1 MRKVIVEWML
11 EVSHRSKMRR
21 ETIFMAVKLF
31 DTGLDSFKDITVV
44 NVQLLA
50 IAALFMSAKYEEIY
64 P

>member
-1 MRKVIVEWML
+1 
-11 EVSHRSKMRR
+11 
-21 ETIFMAVKLF
+21 MAVKLF